1 MITWED
7 FEQVEL
13 KAGTIVR
20 VEDFPEARK
29 PTYRIWVDLG
39 SEVGIRASSAQVTKR
54 YTKESLLGRQV
65 ICVTNFP
72 PKKIAGFESE
82 VLITGFIG
90 ADGDVVL
97 SQPESPVSNGS
108 RLA

>member
-1 MITWED
+1 MISWAD
-7 FEQVEL
+7 FERVEL
-13 KAGTIVR
+13 RAGTIVR

-29 PTYRIWVDLG
+29 PAYRIWVDLG
-39 SEVGIRASSAQVTKR
+39 SETGIRTSSAQVTKR

-72 PKKIAGFESE
+72 PKKVAGFVSE

-90 ADGDVVL
+90 SDGDVVL
-97 SQPESPVSNGS
+97 TQPESRVPNGS
-108 RLA
+108 QLA

>member
-7 FEQVEL
+7 FQQVEL
-13 KAGTIVR
+13 RAGTIVR

-29 PTYRIWVDLG
+29 PAYQIWVDLG
-39 SEVGIRASSAQVTKR
+39 SETGIRTSSAQVTKR
-54 YTKESLLGRQV
+54 YTKEKLLGQQV

-72 PKKIAGFESE
+72 PKKVAGLVSE

-97 SQPESPVSNGS
+97 AQPESRVANGS